1 MERDHGDP
9 AIAFSAAEGI
19 LDLVIDIRD
28 LQLFLQIVESG
39 SISAGAERCGLSLS
53 AASGRVTA
61 LERRLGTPLLE
72 RHRRGVEP
80 TSAGELLA
88 AGAAGLVLE
97 ARSLE
102 ESLVARSRGITEEL
116 RLAVNSSAVDSL
128 PEVIT
133 AALNRMQPVSLDLV
147 ELSTAAAVDQ
157 VRDGRV
163 ELAVVSTDTADIRG
177 CEAVMLW
184 EDPLVVVGR
193 LQERAAGPL
202 SLAQVTAEPM
212 VGLNR
217 DAPLQQR
224 IEREAATAGLHPT
237 YRVRFPSLGVVCAAA
252 TAGIGR
258 AIVPGNSARRYGVPH
273 LAQHELTEPW
283 ARRQAVLVAQDI
295 GRLSPHAAALAEEF
309 LKYAAEVRA

>member
-1 MERDHGDP
+1 MG
-9 AIAFSAAEGI
+9 EGRMRS
-19 LDLVIDIRD
+19 VIDVRD
-28 LQLFLQIVESG
+28 LRLFLEIVETG
-39 SISAGAERCGLSLS
+39 SISAGAERAGLSLS
-53 AASGRVTA
+53 AASGRISA
-61 LERRLGTPLLE
+61 LERRLGVPLLE

-88 AGAAGLVLE
+88 AGAARLVVE

-128 PEVIT
+128 PEAIT
-133 AALNRMQPVSLDLV
+133 AALNRMQPVSLDLI
-147 ELSTAAAVDQ
+147 EMSTAAAVDQ
-157 VRDGRV
+157 VREGLV
-163 ELAVVSTDTADIRG
+163 ELAVVSTGTADIEG
-177 CEAVMLW
+177 CDGVVLW
-184 EDPLVVVGR
+184 DDPLVVVGTR
-193 LQERAAGPL
+193 QKKAASPL

-224 IEREAATAGLHPT
+224 IEREAARAGLQPT

-258 AIVPGNSARRYGVPH
+258 AIVPGNSARRYGVPP

-283 ARRQAVLVAQDI
+283 ARREAVLVAQNL
-295 GRLSPHAAALAEEF
+295 GRLSPPAAALAEEF
-309 LKYAAEVRA
+309 LKYAAEVRS

>member
-1 MERDHGDP
+1 MGT
-9 AIAFSAAEGI
+9 
-19 LDLVIDIRD
+19 VIDIRD
-28 LQLFLQIVESG
+28 LQLFLEIVESG

-53 AASGRVTA
+53 AASARITA
-61 LERRLGTPLLE
+61 LERRVGTPLLE
-72 RHRRGVEP
+72 RHRRGTDP

-88 AGAAGLVLE
+88 AGAARLVAE

-163 ELAVVSTDTADIRG
+163 ELAVVSTGTADTQG
-177 CEAVMLW
+177 CESVVLW
-184 EDPLVVVGR
+184 EDPLVVVGA
-193 LQERAAGPL
+193 LQDRAAPL

-224 IEREAATAGLHPT
+224 IEREAARAGLQPT
-237 YRVRFPSLGVVCAAA
+237 YRVRFPSLGAVCAAA

-258 AIVPGNSARRYGVPH
+258 AIVPGNSARRYGVPL

-283 ARRQAVLVAQDI
+283 ARREAVLVAQEI
-295 GRLSPHAAALAEEF
+295 ARLSPHAAALAEEF
-309 LKYAAEVRA
+309 VKYAAEVR

>member
-1 MERDHGDP
+1 MD
-9 AIAFSAAEGI
+9 A
-19 LDLVIDIRD
+19 VIDIRD
-28 LQLFLQIVESG
+28 LQLFLEIVESG
-39 SISAGAERCGLSLS
+39 SISAGAEQCGLSLS
-53 AASGRVTA
+53 AASARITA

-72 RHRRGVEP
+72 RHRRGVDP
-80 TSAGELLA
+80 TSAGELLTT
-88 AGAAGLVLE
+88 GAARLVAE

-147 ELSTAAAVDQ
+147 ELSTAAAVEQ
-157 VRDGRV
+157 VREGGV
-163 ELAVVSTDTADIRG
+163 ELAVVSTGAADTRG
-177 CEAVMLW
+177 CETVVLW
-184 EDPLVVVGR
+184 DDSLVVVGA
-193 LQERAAGPL
+193 LQDRAASPL

-224 IEREAATAGLHPT
+224 IEGEAARAELQPT
-237 YRVRFPSLGVVCAAA
+237 YRVRFPSLGAVCAAA

-258 AIVPGNSARRYGVPH
+258 AIVPGNSARRYGVPD
-273 LAQHELTEPW
+273 LAQHDLTEPW
-283 ARRQAVLVAQDI
+283 AQREAVLVARDI
-295 GRLSPHAAALAEEF
+295 ARLTPRATELANEL
-309 LKYAAEVRA
+309 LKYAAEVRT